1 MRRRRNPRCCRSLQP
16 QPAVFNPCR
25 LLRLTLLAPQVV
37 ERLTADPDVV
47 LERVMRQPWP
57 LGWDDQTRL
66 LAAK

>member
-1 MRRRRNPRCCRSLQP
+1 
-16 QPAVFNPCR
+16 